1 MPPPEDATER
11 SPRRWGGDRA
21 LLDDDE
27 ARRRLLDA
35 TSLCIVRRGNAQIR
49 MAEVA
54 DQAGVARSTVY
65 RYFRTRDDLV
75 LGLLLSRVD
84 AALEAVV
91 RSLRN
96 PDDASLCLPEIIL
109 KPIAL
114 VEGNPLNEALFS
126 ERSSAFVT
134 ALELSS
140 EPLLDASV
148 HHFGPLVERWR
159 DIGVLHADLDVR
171 ETVRWINAVSLIL
184 LSPPWRSRSPSS
196 KRLFLEHYLV
206 RALVPGTSK

>member
-35 TSLCIVRRGNAQIR
+35 TGTCIVRRGNAQIR
-49 MAEVA
+49 MSEVA
-54 DQAGVARSTVY
+54 DEAGVARSTVY
-65 RYFRTRDDLV
+65 RYFRTRDDLI
-75 LGLLLSRVD
+75 LGLLLSRID
-84 AALEAVV
+84 AALETVV
-91 RSLRN
+91 RLLRN
-96 PDDASLCLPEIIL
+96 PDDAATCLPEIIL
-109 KPIAL
+109 KPIGL

-134 ALELSS
+134 SLELSS
-140 EPLLDASV
+140 EPLLDASLR
-148 HHFGPLVERWR
+148 HFGPLLERWR
-159 DIGVLHADLDVR
+159 DIGRLHADLDVR

>member
-1 MPPPEDATER
+1 MPPPEDATDR
-11 SPRRWGGDRA
+11 APRRWGGDRA

-35 TSLCIVRRGNAQIR
+35 TGTCIVRRGNAQIR

-54 DQAGVARSTVY
+54 DEAGVARSTVY

-84 AALEAVV
+84 AALETVV

-96 PDDASLCLPEIIL
+96 PDDAATCLPEIIL
-109 KPIAL
+109 KPIGL

-134 ALELSS
+134 SLELSS
-140 EPLLDASV
+140 EPLLDAS
-148 HHFGPLVERWR
+148 PC
-159 DIGVLHADLDVR
+159 ATSDLCSSDGATSGDSMPTSMCAR
-171 ETVRWINAVSLIL
+171 PSAGST
-184 LSPPWRSRSPSS
+184 PCPSS
-196 KRLFLEHYLV
+196 SCRRHG
-206 RALVPGTSK
+206 ALVHRVQTAVP